1 MDIMN
6 SLFVSVFGMT
16 VVFFA
21 LVLLIVMINVM
32 SFGVRRASEKQAVK
46 DKAAAG
52 STALKTAAT
61 DVKAEAPAS
70 TLVVAA
76 NHENLANV
84 YSGPPELKLTGVDEK
99 TAAIIMAIVCD
110 TSGIAPNELYFK
122 SIKALD

>member
-1 MDIMN
+1 MDILN

-32 SFGVRRASEKQAVK
+32 SFGVRRASEKQAAK
-46 DKAAAG
+46 DKAA
-52 STALKTAAT
+52 TDALKTVAAAIIT
-61 DVKAEAPAS
+61 DAPAS
-70 TLVVAA
+70 TLAA
-76 NHENLANV
+76 ASARESLANV

-110 TSGIAPNELYFK
+110 TTGIAPNELYFK